1 MVSFL
6 IQLLVQLWS
15 DRLRYPSRPPPWIH
29 SPIRSNRFDPG
40 PVLGFQVFQAS
51 IRGSLVL
58 TLTRQTFNF
67 YFSYRGIRNWKQMNI
82 IFIIEAASS
91 PSEIFKKRFKKEKR
105 SESSIWE
112 VQLSLFSRYF
122 QHLPSFHPHY
132 TQISPHQPQ
141 LTLFSTL
148 FQAPSHYSFSVS
160 ENETVKLGQSF
171 SMKMRKRHS
180 MPNLNLGPTPNHKS
194 KMKPSETF
202 DSKKNLRHRF
212 LQDWWKL
219 SREVGQRDK

>member
-122 QHLPSFHPHY
+122 WIFTL
-132 TQISPHQPQ
+132 ISPLLHPDF
-141 LTLFSTL
+141 TPPTSVYSVFNS